1 MLSLAFRM
9 MKIPTAYLPG
19 YEKARLVDSEL
30 ADNYVAHT
38 TIGDPVMDGLLR
50 ELQGLRQGLVHRYI
64 RAGMEEDHVILRE
77 APQVVR
83 DFFVDAP
90 QPEPE
95 WLDHGAFDPGIRAF
109 HRNSGLVLA
118 AFVAGA
124 LIEGF
129 STLISKSFVQTGRI
143 FDNGVWRLKQNN
155 RHQLE
160 IFWPGGLQRQGEG
173 WKLSVRIR
181 FVHGQVRLLLGQTEE
196 WDWDAWGVPISA
208 AHVGYATAAFASRSV
223 KHSTTLGAH
232 YSEDERASF
241 HAAWRYAGYLMGVPE
256 SILYTDET
264 HANQIFDIGN
274 LCEPDPTEDAIL
286 MTNAL
291 INSAPLV
298 AGIEEPE
305 SRKKLVQRVIYPVSR
320 ALIGKELADVLRF
333 PNRGMPFPI
342 FAFRLDQ
349 FIKRTTAKLT
359 KQPMTGFTGLL
370 ETSAYDDSGVSYRL
384 PDHAHAERSGW
395 W

>member
-1 MLSLAFRM
+1 MN
-9 MKIPTAYLPG
+9 IPTAYLPG
-19 YEKARLVDSEL
+19 YEKARLVDGEL
-30 ADNYVAHT
+30 AETYVSHT
-38 TIGDPVMDGLLR
+38 TVGDPVMDNLLE
-50 ELQGLRQGLVHRYI
+50 ELQGIEQSDVHRYI
-64 RAGMEEDHVILRE
+64 RAGMEEDRAELRK
-77 APQVVR
+77 APQAVR
-83 DFFVDAP
+83 EFFVDAP
-90 QPEPE
+90 QQEPE
-95 WLDHGAFDPGIRAF
+95 WLDHSAFGPGIRAF

-129 STLISKSFVQTGRI
+129 CTLISKSFVQTGRI

-160 IFWPGGLQRQGEG
+160 IFWPGGLERYGEG

-181 FVHGQVRLLLGQTEE
+181 FVHGQVRRLLGQSEE
-196 WDWDAWGVPISA
+196 WDWDAWGAPISG
-208 AHVGYATAAFASRSV
+208 AHMGYAAACFASRSA
-223 KHSTTLGAH
+223 KHSTTLGAR
-232 YSEDERASF
+232 YSEEERASF
-241 HAAWRYAGYLMGVPE
+241 HAVWRYAGYLMGVPE
-256 SILYTDET
+256 SILYTDEA
-264 HANQIFDIGN
+264 HANRIFDIGN
-274 LCEPDPTEDAIL
+274 LCEPDPTEDAII

-320 ALIGKELADVLRF
+320 GLIGRELADVLRF
-333 PNRGMPFPI
+333 PNRGVPFPI

-349 FIKRTTAKLT
+349 SIKRVAAKLT
-359 KQPMTGFTGLL
+359 NRPATGFTGLL

-384 PDHAHAERSGW
+384 PDHAHAERSGQW
-395 W
+395 

>member
-1 MLSLAFRM
+1 MN
-9 MKIPTAYLPG
+9 IPTAYLPG
-19 YEKARLVDSEL
+19 YEKARLVDSEF
-30 ADNYVAHT
+30 AETYVSHT
-38 TIGDPVMDGLLR
+38 AIGDPIMDNLLE
-50 ELQGLRQGLVHRYI
+50 ELQGLDQGDVHRYI
-64 RAGMEEDHVILRE
+64 RAGMDEDRAELRQ

-90 QPEPE
+90 PPEPE
-95 WLDHGAFDPGIRAF
+95 WLDHSAFSPGIRAF

-129 STLISKSFVQTGRI
+129 STLISRSFVQTGRI

-160 IFWPGGLQRQGEG
+160 IFWPGGLDRQGEG

-181 FVHGQVRLLLGQTEE
+181 FVHGQVRRLLGETEE

-208 AHVGYATAAFASRSV
+208 AHMGYAAACFASRSV
-223 KHSTTLGAH
+223 KHSITLGAR
-232 YSEDERASF
+232 YSEEERASF
-241 HAAWRYAGYLMGVPE
+241 HAVWRYAGYLMGVPE
-256 SILYTDET
+256 SILYTDEA
-264 HANQIFDIGN
+264 HADHIFEVGGM
-274 LCEPDPTEDAIL
+274 CEPDPTEDAII

-298 AGIEEPE
+298 AGIEDP
-305 SRKKLVQRVIYPVSR
+305 RGRQKLVQRVIYPVSR

-333 PNRGMPFPI
+333 PNRGLPFPI
-342 FAFRLDQ
+342 SAFRLDQ
-349 FIKRTTAKLT
+349 FVKRVTAKLT
-359 KQPMTGFTGLL
+359 NQPTTGFTGLL

-384 PDHAHAERSGW
+384 PDHAQAERSGW